1 MLDRS
6 SGKLLKG
13 NVAVFDRRQS
23 QTAAGVIPP
32 PANFALRLRDVLADI
47 TDCSI
52 ALAIELD
59 CRRKAKFP
67 RRNVVNDA
75 PSL

>member
-13 NVAVFDRRQS
+13 NVAVFDRGQS

-32 PANFALRLRDVLADI
+32 PADFALRLRDVLADI
-47 TDCSI
+47 PNRSI
-52 ALAIELD
+52 TLAVKFD
-59 CRRKAKFP
+59 SRRKAEFP
-67 RRNVVNDA
+67 RRNVVNNVPA
-75 PSL
+75 L